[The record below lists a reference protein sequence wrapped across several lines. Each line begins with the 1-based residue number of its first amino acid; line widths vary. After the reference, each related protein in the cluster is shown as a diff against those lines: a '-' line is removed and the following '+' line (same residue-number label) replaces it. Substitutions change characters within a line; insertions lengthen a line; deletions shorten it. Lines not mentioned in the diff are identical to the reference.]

1 MKRLLTS
8 LLLAIVVT
16 LPIKAEKWALL
27 VGINDYPNDISPL
40 RYCVADVEAFRQAL
54 INVAGFKEDKIFL
67 MTDQMRGQMEPTNI
81 NVVMRLDILASQ
93 IKADDTFVFYFSGHG
108 IAREDQSFLL
118 AANSVT
124 ATANTLELSAIPL
137 DRISKILSTVKAQQL
152 LTVIDACRNNPEAS
166 RSGQD
171 NLLSD
176 NFTRGFKIRRSN
188 SNSGTPSVS
197 ATLYAC
203 NVGERA
209 YEWADKGHGVF
220 SYYLLEGLNGEAVN
234 SQGEVTVTT
243 LAEYT
248 QGKVVKWAEEFRGKK
263 QTPWLSLQGGAKLV
277 LATLSQPVDP
287 TLALTAESETWQVVK
302 DSRDITDFE
311 AFLDKFPNGDYALAA
326 KLKLKQLRPKKITWR
341 KDESE
346 MVLIPAGS
354 FEMGDHL
361 DGMKKALPVHTVEL
375 DSFYMD
381 KYEVTVGQ
389 FKKFVEKSGYA
400 YQGNW
405 NNVAQYSPGDD
416 YPMVN
421 VNWNDATAYAKWVG
435 KRLPTEAE
443 WEYAARGVVR
453 RFRRGDYSIPV
464 VVGATTQTVDQIFGE
479 NAVPRFRILV
489 SHLIESARRQH
500 NPPFRLLIDKIGQIT
515 PHFAATR
522 LVFPRSTMAGVEKHD
537 LNFGLSSIHGPIET
551 RSSHGGVCHDIASCV
566 ASEKVTFVLLLN
578 PVSGK

>member
-1 MKRLLTS
+1 MANSTEMKRLLTS

-405 NNVAQYSPGDD
+405 NSVAQYSPGDD
-416 YPMVN
+416 YPMVY
-421 VNWNDATAYAKWVG
+421 VTWNDAVAYAKWTR

-443 WEYAARGVVR
+443 WEYAARGGLVGKR
-453 RFRRGDYSIPV
+453 YPRGDEISHDDANYSGTGGKDKWSKCAPV
-464 VVGATTQTVDQIFGE
+464 GSFAANGYGLYDMAGNVREWCQDWYGE
-479 NAVPRFRILV
+479 NYYSSSPAK
-489 SHLIESARRQH
+489 
-500 NPPFRLLIDKIGQIT
+500 NPPGPGSGSSRVLRGGYWNYSTYALRV
-515 PHFAATR
+515 ATR
-522 LVFPRSTMAGVEKHD
+522 VNNFPKSRNYYVG
-537 LNFGLSSIHGPIET
+537 F
-551 RSSHGGVCHDIASCV
+551 RC
-566 ASEKVTFVLLLN
+566 
-578 PVSGK
+578 VSGSN